1 MRPEAMDVRLVSFF
15 SLTST
20 MMAWPLSSKCVSP
33 FSYAIK
39 DHPFSLRICCLEFYH
54 KMQKSG
60 YPLSA
65 DSLTFIAISVYQHLM
80 PEPFLA

>member
-1 MRPEAMDVRLVSFF
+1 
-15 SLTST
+15 
-20 MMAWPLSSKCVSP
+20 
-33 FSYAIK
+33 
-39 DHPFSLRICCLEFYH
+39 
-54 KMQKSG
+54 MQKSG